1 MTIYYKLSLLWLV
14 IILMYLLLL
23 AVCIFVGATNVHIHI
38 DIALALI
45 AITIEIARIR
55 TLRLHNTIQNIHVN
69 ISLLK
74 WRTHYILLGD
84 SVGKHAGLVLSLGL
98 ELDLQLLSVIVQ
110 LVYYRVW
117 LRLVLALL
125 NLSTCTVA
133 DHLCIP
139 VWCLLFY
146 WVVLNVV
153 VVLDSAHICALVV
166 VRMAVVVVV
175 SKMRVVLGVHI
186 PSEGLVLY
194 G

>member
-1 MTIYYKLSLLWLV
+1 
-14 IILMYLLLL
+14 MYLLPL
-23 AVCIFVGATNVHIHI
+23 AVCIFVGATDVHIHI

-110 LVYYRVW
+110 LVYYRV
-117 LRLVLALL
+117 
-125 NLSTCTVA
+125 
-133 DHLCIP
+133 
-139 VWCLLFY
+139 
-146 WVVLNVV
+146 
-153 VVLDSAHICALVV
+153 
-166 VRMAVVVVV
+166 
-175 SKMRVVLGVHI
+175 
-186 PSEGLVLY
+186 
-194 G
+194 